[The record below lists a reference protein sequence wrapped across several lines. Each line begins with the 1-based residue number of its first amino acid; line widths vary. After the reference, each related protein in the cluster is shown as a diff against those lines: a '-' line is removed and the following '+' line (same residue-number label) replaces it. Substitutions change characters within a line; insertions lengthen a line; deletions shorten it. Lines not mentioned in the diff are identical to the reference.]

1 MITRS
6 KELFQFED
14 DLIRKDKPDYIKN
27 YKIVNA
33 LYEEAKALKI
43 FPLEDPLD
51 GIEVDIKISRAL
63 NSLPKAT

>member
-6 KELFQFED
+6 REPDQFED
-14 DLIRKDKPDYIKN
+14 GLIRKNKPGYIEN

-43 FPLEDPLD
+43 FPLDDPLD
-51 GIEVDIKISRAL
+51 GIEADNKISQAL
-63 NSLPKAT
+63 YSLPKTT